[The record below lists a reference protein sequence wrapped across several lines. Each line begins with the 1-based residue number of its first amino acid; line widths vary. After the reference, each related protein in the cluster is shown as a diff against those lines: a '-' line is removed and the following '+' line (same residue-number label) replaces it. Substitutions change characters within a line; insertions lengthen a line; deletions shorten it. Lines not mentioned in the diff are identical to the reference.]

1 MTTIED
7 ELNMRADRLF
17 DEDLAKTADEFGMA
31 MFDLIRLSY
40 RTIDDLCRSPE
51 VVALTDAARIRHR
64 ETYIR
69 KFVNDVEKLRGLL

>member
-1 MTTIED
+1 MTIED

-17 DEDLAKTADEFGMA
+17 DEGMMKAADEFSMA
-31 MFDLIRLSY
+31 MAGLIRLPFG
-40 RTIDDLCRSPE
+40 TVDALCRSPE

-69 KFVNDVEKLRGLL
+69 KFVHDIEKLRGLL